1 MLRSVESG
9 NRQNQKGSALP
20 AASSLPGRHAAQP
33 ESRLLRL
40 QAMHGNQGVQRLLRD
55 GVLQRKL
62 TINQPGDAFEQEADR
77 VAEKVMRMPDPQ
89 SARGTGIFAAPRAM
103 GIQRVCNECE
113 EELHRSLE
121 PVQTLRSQSC
131 EQRNSDSDEEGN
143 LRAKE
148 VAGHTPDIS
157 ESTSAKIDAMR
168 GHGHPLQNGV
178 RNFFEP
184 RLGYDFSG
192 VRIHTNQ
199 QAAESAH
206 EVRALAYTIGRD
218 IVFGSG
224 QFAPESVR
232 GRRLIAHEL
241 VHVVQ
246 QNDAKNTTGLDRFS
260 KNARDGESESVA
272 ARWQSNAKAS
282 HAISI
287 QRMGD
292 LHERP
297 PGLSCPLPN
306 TSSGTVISNVL
317 FGLNSNAL
325 TPGGIADVASFIGR
339 WNATGTRPQ
348 VRVDGF
354 ASVDGPQ
361 AFNWTLSCNRAEAVV
376 HELTHPTGG
385 NPGIPAGS
393 IDKFAQGATSEFS
406 TNRDENRR
414 ATISADFSVPPVP
427 VCANPGDSR
436 TLDLQ
441 PVFLR
446 NDPADASPSGSSWSR
461 RFNEANRIWGKLGV
475 TFNELSSVTI
485 DTPLKTNGGG
495 TIADRNAV
503 RALRSGA
510 GVEVFLVD
518 SDFNDPP
525 DNMGGAATA
534 PGCAANGKIAMSDR
548 GASDTLL
555 AHELGHTL
563 GLQHPGAAGNAGDPG
578 TIMEPSGSNAV
589 SNPTRNTTVN
599 FSRILCPAPTGSTCL
614 HPDP

>member
-9 NRQNQKGSALP
+9 NRQNQQKGGASP
-20 AASSLPGRHAAQP
+20 AASSLPGRHAAPP
-33 ESRLLRL
+33 ESKVVRL
-40 QAMHGNQGVQRLLRD
+40 QAMHGNQGVQRLLR
-55 GVLQRKL
+55 GGTLQRKL

-89 SARGTGIFAAPRAM
+89 NARRTATLAASGPQ
-103 GIQRVCNECE
+103 GIQRVCGECE
-113 EELHRSLE
+113 EELHRSPE
-121 PVQTLRSQSC
+121 PIQTLCSQNC
-131 EQRNSDSDEEGN
+131 VQRNSDSDEEGN
-143 LRAKE
+143 LHAKE
-148 VAGHTPDIS
+148 VAGQEPHIS
-157 ESTSAKIDAMR
+157 ESTSDKIDAMR
-168 GHGHPLQNGV
+168 GHGHPLPNGV

-206 EVRALAYTIGRD
+206 EVRALAYTTGRD

-224 QFAPESVR
+224 QFAPESAS
-232 GRRLIAHEL
+232 GQRLIAHEL

-246 QNDAKNTTGLDRFS
+246 QNDIKKATGLHRFNKNTL
-260 KNARDGESESVA
+260 DGENESVA
-272 ARWQSNAKAS
+272 LRQSDTKAR
-282 HAISI
+282 HDTSI

-292 LHERP
+292 LHDRP

-306 TSSGTVISNVL
+306 TSSGTVITNVL

-325 TPGGIADVASFIGR
+325 TPGGISDVSSFIAR
-339 WNATGTRPQ
+339 WNATSTRPQ

-361 AFNWTLSCNRAEAVV
+361 AFNWTLSCNRAEAVM

-385 NPGIPAGS
+385 NPGIPSGS

-414 ATISADFSVPPVP
+414 ATISADLSVPPLP

-436 TLDLQ
+436 RLDLQ

-446 NDPADASPSGSSWSR
+446 TDPADASPTGSSWNR

-503 RALRSGA
+503 RSLRSGA
-510 GVEVFLVD
+510 GIEVFLVD

-525 DNMGGAATA
+525 DHEGGGATIA
-534 PGCAANGKIAMSDR
+534 GCDANGKIAISDR

-563 GLQHPGAAGNAGDPG
+563 GLNHPGAAANAGDPG

-589 SNPTRNTTVN
+589 SNPTRNTLVN
-599 FSRILCPAPTGSTCL
+599 LSRILCPAPTGSTCL